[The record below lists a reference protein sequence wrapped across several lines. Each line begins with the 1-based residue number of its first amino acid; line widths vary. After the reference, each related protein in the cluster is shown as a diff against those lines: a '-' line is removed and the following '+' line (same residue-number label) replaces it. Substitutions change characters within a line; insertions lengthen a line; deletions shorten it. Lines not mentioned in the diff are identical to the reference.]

1 MDKLE
6 YHLNAHWILLCK
18 SFFPQMSINVSGAV
32 AIYKDEE
39 YHKQDIGH
47 CHCNKTKID

>member
-1 MDKLE
+1 M
-6 YHLNAHWILLCK
+6 
-18 SFFPQMSINVSGAV
+18 SFNVSGAV

-47 CHCNKTKID
+47 CHSIKI

>member
-1 MDKLE
+1 MHTE
-6 YHLNAHWILLCK
+6 SFCANR
-18 SFFPQMSINVSGAV
+18 FFPQMSINVSGAV